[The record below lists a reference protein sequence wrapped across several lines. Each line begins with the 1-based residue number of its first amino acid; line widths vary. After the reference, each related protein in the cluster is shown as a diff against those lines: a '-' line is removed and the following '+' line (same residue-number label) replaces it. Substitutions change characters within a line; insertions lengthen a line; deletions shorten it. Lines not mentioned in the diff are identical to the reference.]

1 MCRSGQALAR
11 TTTVRCPALIAIC
24 LTACVTAP
32 NEPATPEPTSRA
44 VHLDMPVWSRA
55 PLDLLFVI
63 DDSPAMAP
71 FQASL
76 ATSFATFASMLEN
89 SPGGVPDL
97 HAGVITADPSD
108 GGVIRGAPQ
117 VTGGFLSTVPRL
129 DGSREQNFS
138 GTLHDALVTAAGV
151 GTRGAEIMQPLAM
164 IQRAL
169 DGNPANASFLRDNAY
184 LAVVVISAREDRSA
198 GLVVAYASFL
208 RRLKTD
214 PARVIVSAAFNPEP
228 GSQACTAEAAP
239 RLAEL
244 LVQFPY
250 RASSAPLCSPDLAA
264 LSSGLEEYTDQVP
277 LGVACLTTALADADA
292 VHDGTQYQCAVELT
306 SATQRIP
313 VRACSGELHA
323 PCWRIERDPAICPD
337 AEHEKFTLV
346 RAGLAFPA
354 PTSLKGDCL
363 AE

>member
-1 MCRSGQALAR
+1 MRCLAL
-11 TTTVRCPALIAIC
+11 LAIW
-24 LTACVTAP
+24 LTACVAAP
-32 NEPATPEPTSRA
+32 SEPSMPPSTSRA
-44 VHLDMPVWSRA
+44 VHLDVPVWSRA

-71 FQASL
+71 FQAGL

-108 GGVIRGAPQ
+108 GGVARGAPQ

-138 GTLHDALVTAAGV
+138 GTLRDALVTAAGV

-169 DGNPANASFLRDNAY
+169 DGNPANAGFLRDNAY
-184 LAVVVISAREDRSA
+184 LAVVVITAREDRSA
-198 GLVVAYASFL
+198 GSVAAYASFL
-208 RRLKTD
+208 QRLKTD
-214 PARVIVSAAFNPEP
+214 PARVIVSAAFNTEP

-244 LVQFPY
+244 LAQFPY
-250 RASSAPLCSPDLAA
+250 RSSLASLCSTDLAA
-264 LSSGLEEYTDQVP
+264 LSSGLEEHTDQVP
-277 LGVACLTTALADADA
+277 LGVACLTTALADADT
-292 VHDGTQYQCAVELT
+292 VHDGAQYQCAVELT
-306 SATQRIP
+306 SATQRIS
-313 VRACSGELHA
+313 VRACGDELHA
-323 PCWRIERDPAICPD
+323 PCWRVERDPASCPD
-337 AEHEKFTLV
+337 AGHEKFVLV
-346 RAGLAFPA
+346 RPRLALPA
-354 PTSLKGDCL
+354 PTSLTGDCL